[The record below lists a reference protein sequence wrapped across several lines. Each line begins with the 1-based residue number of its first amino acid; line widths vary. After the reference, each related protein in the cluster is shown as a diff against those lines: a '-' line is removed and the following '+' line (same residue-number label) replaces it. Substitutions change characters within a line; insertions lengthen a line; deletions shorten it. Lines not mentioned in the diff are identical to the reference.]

1 MFPACRKNAD
11 HAARASTSLST
22 ISEQMHGTLQ
32 KDDRVVLTEP
42 ESPSLEQEG
51 YLQLVEAEPLIARRS
66 LLGRLTQLYFG
77 LCLSP
82 GDPIEVGRIIAT

>member
-51 YLQLVEAEPLIARRS
+51 V
-66 LLGRLTQLYFG
+66 
-77 LCLSP
+77 LS
-82 GDPIEVGRIIAT
+82 D